1 MIKVSIIIPTYKR
14 PSETTKCLELISRNQ
29 YLNEEFQAEAVVV
42 DSSPDQITWNKI
54 KKFQKD
60 LAINY
65 IHLQKQTMPGMARNI
80 AVENAKNELVISLDS
95 DIEVKKETLWQMI
108 DYLKNHPTAARI
120 TGKSIF
126 SSGSKNGQIDRPTK
140 WDRTF
145 KKDET
150 VYIEGIYGRYEA
162 FDKSAFQTI
171 GGYDPIFEFCGE
183 GTDLSIRFWRAG
195 FPLALAENIS
205 VFHNIEAG
213 ESLRR
218 QNVERMTQM
227 YRSLFLTAFKYDVS
241 DIKLSP
247 HFVESHGERQAAY
260 GQTTE
265 FYSIVAAA
273 KSIEWFKKNYKRL
286 LESKKNIPKDFDFK
300 PFDIFTDENLL
311 SVCLKKAKERISP
324 YYQKAFRE

>member
-126 SSGSKNGQIDRPTK
+126 SSGSKNCQIDRPTK

-162 FDKSAFQTI
+162 FYKSAFQTI

-195 FPLALAENIS
+195 FPLALAENIY
-205 VFHNIEAG
+205 VFHN
-213 ESLRR
+213 
-218 QNVERMTQM
+218 
-227 YRSLFLTAFKYDVS
+227 
-241 DIKLSP
+241 
-247 HFVESHGERQAAY
+247 
-260 GQTTE
+260 
-265 FYSIVAAA
+265 
-273 KSIEWFKKNYKRL
+273 
-286 LESKKNIPKDFDFK
+286 
-300 PFDIFTDENLL
+300 
-311 SVCLKKAKERISP
+311 
-324 YYQKAFRE
+324 